1 MEKFLKLQDVCR
13 TQVGSS
19 LMSFNNTE
27 FNSNTLVTSCLMCVW
42 AAGVVGQR
50 AGEEWSHWSRW
61 GSHDSHETD
70 RWCVHTQ
77 MQIMLHLQ
85 CIPTSCV

>member
-19 LMSFNNTE
+19 LMSFINNV
-27 FNSNTLVTSCLMCVW
+27 FNSNTLVTSRLYGQLVWLVKELVKSGVIGADGVLMTLMKQI
-42 AAGVVGQR
+42 AG
-50 AGEEWSHWSRW
+50 AFTH
-61 GSHDSHETD
+61 
-70 RWCVHTQ
+70 